1 MAERRRNDCKA
12 SMKNSLRKLR
22 GLALHNRTRKHDS
35 SNSIQPLGQ
44 LDELARATQD
54 MQDMRDC
61 YDTLLSAAAAT
72 ASSAYEFS
80 ESLRDMGSC
89 LLEKTAL
96 NDHGEET
103 GTLLFFYFFFHFR
116 THLITLLIFLSSLTP
131 CPVLFHYII
140 AGKLLLMLG
149 KIQFKL
155 HKLIDDYRSHIIQ
168 TITIPSESLLNEL
181 RIVEEMK
188 RQCDEK
194 RDLYDY
200 MVARYREG
208 GRSKGG
214 KGETFSLQQLQTA
227 HDEYDE
233 EATLFVFRLKS
244 LKQGQS
250 RSLLT
255 QATRH
260 HASQLCFFKKAVK
273 SLETVEPH
281 VKSVTE
287 QQHIDYQFSGL
298 EEEDG
303 YEGDDGDDDGGGYDD
318 NDDGELSF
326 DYGQTEQDRD
336 VSTSRNSMELD
347 QVEVTPPG
355 GLTSEAAKENLDKLQ
370 RNLFSFRVRTG
381 SQSAPLFA
389 DSKPD
394 AIEKMRQMRPSLSRK
409 FSSYVL
415 PTPVDAKSSISSSSN
430 NPKPSKVQANLSEP
444 TKNLWHS
451 SPLDQKK
458 HEKDSGDEFSG
469 SIVRSAQSVHKE
481 SNSNTASTRLPRPLA
496 DNFLSSNR
504 DYISAHSKKIKRY
517 AFSGPLT
524 SDPGPTRPVLV
535 ESVQLFSG
543 PLLPSPIPQPRS
555 SSPKL
560 SPTASPTLVSSPKIS
575 ELHEL
580 PRPPTSFP
588 SNSRFLGL
596 VGHSG
601 PLLSR
606 GQKVSSAN
614 NLAAS
619 SAASPLPMPPPAM
632 TRSFSIPSS
641 GARVAALHVPRT
653 LDSSHGSSISET
665 NASPLIPLALSSS
678 QPSSD
683 C

>member
-1 MAERRRNDCKA
+1 MN
-12 SMKNSLRKLR
+12 
-22 GLALHNRTRKHDS
+22 
-35 SNSIQPLGQ
+35 
-44 LDELARATQD
+44 
-54 MQDMRDC
+54 
-61 YDTLLSAAAAT
+61 
-72 ASSAYEFS
+72 
-80 ESLRDMGSC
+80 
-89 LLEKTAL
+89 
-96 NDHGEET
+96 
-103 GTLLFFYFFFHFR
+103 
-116 THLITLLIFLSSLTP
+116 
-131 CPVLFHYII
+131 
-140 AGKLLLMLG
+140 LLL
-149 KIQFKL
+149 
-155 HKLIDDYRSHIIQ
+155 
-168 TITIPSESLLNEL
+168 
-181 RIVEEMK
+181 
-188 RQCDEK
+188 C
-194 RDLYDY
+194 
-200 MVARYREG
+200 
-208 GRSKGG
+208 
-214 KGETFSLQQLQTA
+214 LQ
-227 HDEYDE
+227 
-233 EATLFVFRLKS
+233 
-244 LKQGQS
+244 
-250 RSLLT
+250 
-255 QATRH
+255 
-260 HASQLCFFKKAVK
+260 
-273 SLETVEPH
+273 
-281 VKSVTE
+281 
-287 QQHIDYQFSGL
+287 
-298 EEEDG
+298 
-303 YEGDDGDDDGGGYDD
+303 
-318 NDDGELSF
+318 
-326 DYGQTEQDRD
+326 
-336 VSTSRNSMELD
+336 
-347 QVEVTPPG
+347 
-355 GLTSEAAKENLDKLQ
+355 ENLDKLQ

-665 NASPLIPLALSSS
+665 IASPLIPLALSSS

-683 C
+683 CWGCCGYLDQRYFFKPGLFVYLFSYFLLFLFSLIYLNFFLIVKFRQCRKCWSFIYRWQNLCLHLPGLEWYKMEIKIRTHVYNIKNL

>member
-1 MAERRRNDCKA
+1 
-12 SMKNSLRKLR
+12 MKSSLKKLR
-22 GLALHNRTRKHDS
+22 GLALHNHNHNRTRKDDS

-96 NDHGEET
+96 NDHADET
-103 GTLLFFYFFFHFR
+103 
-116 THLITLLIFLSSLTP
+116 
-131 CPVLFHYII
+131 
-140 AGKLLLMLG
+140 GKLLLTLG

-168 TITIPSESLLNEL
+168 TITVPSESLLNEL

-194 RDLYDY
+194 RDVYDY

-303 YEGDDGDDDGGGYDD
+303 YEGDDGDDGGGGYDD

-347 QVEVTPPG
+347 QVEVTAPG
-355 GLTSEAAKENLDKLQ
+355 GFTSETAKENLDKLQ

-389 DSKPD
+389 DNKPD
-394 AIEKMRQMRPSLSRK
+394 AIEKLRQMRPSLSRK

-451 SPLDQKK
+451 SPLEQKK

-469 SIVRSAQSVHKE
+469 SIVRSAPSVHKE
-481 SNSNTASTRLPRPLA
+481 SNSNTASTRLPLPLA
-496 DNFLSSNR
+496 DNLLSSNR
-504 DYISAHSKKIKRY
+504 DYISAHPKKIKRY

-524 SDPGPTRPVLV
+524 SNPGPTRPVLL

-543 PLLPSPIPQPRS
+543 PLLPSSIPQPRS
-555 SSPKL
+555 SSPKV

-580 PRPPTSFP
+580 PRPPTNFP
-588 SNSRFLGL
+588 SNSRLLGL

-601 PLLSR
+601 PLLSG

-619 SAASPLPMPPPAM
+619 SAASPLPMPPQAM
-632 TRSFSIPSS
+632 ARSFSIPSS

-665 NASPLIPLALSSS
+665 IASPLIPLALSSS

>member
-1 MAERRRNDCKA
+1 
-12 SMKNSLRKLR
+12 
-22 GLALHNRTRKHDS
+22 
-35 SNSIQPLGQ
+35 
-44 LDELARATQD
+44 
-54 MQDMRDC
+54 MQDMKDC

-96 NDHGEET
+96 NDHGDET
-103 GTLLFFYFFFHFR
+103 
-116 THLITLLIFLSSLTP
+116 
-131 CPVLFHYII
+131 
-140 AGKLLLMLG
+140 GKLLLMLG
-149 KIQFKL
+149 KIQFQL

-168 TITIPSESLLNEL
+168 TITTPSESLLNEL

-227 HDEYDE
+227 RDEYDE
-233 EATLFVFRLKS
+233 DATLFVFRLKS

-255 QATRH
+255 QAARH
-260 HASQLCFFKKAVK
+260 HASQLCFFKKSVK

-281 VKSVTE
+281 LKSVTE

-298 EEEDG
+298 DEEDG
-303 YEGDDGDDDGGGYDD
+303 YEGDYGDDDGGGYDD

-326 DYGQTEQDRD
+326 DYGQTEQDQD

-347 QVEVTPPG
+347 QVELTPPG
-355 GLTSEAAKENLDKLQ
+355 GFTAEAAKENLDKLQ
-370 RNLFSFRVRTG
+370 RNLFSFRTRTG

-389 DSKPD
+389 DNKLD
-394 AIEKMRQMRPSLSRK
+394 ASEKLRQMRPSLSRK

-415 PTPVDAKSSISSSSN
+415 PTPVGAKSSISSSSN
-430 NPKPSKVQANLSEP
+430 NPKPSKVQENLSEP

-451 SPLDQKK
+451 SPLEQKK
-458 HEKDSGDEFSG
+458 HEKDIGDEFSG
-469 SIVRSAQSVHKE
+469 STVRSAQSVLKE
-481 SNSNTASTRLPRPLA
+481 SNTNTASTRLPLPLG
-496 DNFLSSNR
+496 DNLLSSN
-504 DYISAHSKKIKRY
+504 DYISAHSKKIKRQ

-524 SDPGPTRPVLV
+524 SNPGPTKPVLV
-535 ESVQLFSG
+535 DSVQLLSG
-543 PLLPSPIPQPRS
+543 PLFPGPIPKPRS
-555 SSPKL
+555 SSPKV
-560 SPTASPTLVSSPKIS
+560 SPTTSPTLMSSPKIS

-588 SNSRFLGL
+588 SNSRLLGL

-601 PLLSR
+601 PLVPR

-614 NLAAS
+614 NLVAS
-619 SAASPLPMPPPAM
+619 SAASPLPMPPQAM
-632 TRSFSIPSS
+632 ARSFSIPSS

-653 LDSSHGSSISET
+653 LDSSHRSSISEIV
-665 NASPLIPLALSSS
+665 ASPLMPQALSSS

>member
-1 MAERRRNDCKA
+1 
-12 SMKNSLRKLR
+12 
-22 GLALHNRTRKHDS
+22 
-35 SNSIQPLGQ
+35 
-44 LDELARATQD
+44 

-96 NDHGEET
+96 NDHADET
-103 GTLLFFYFFFHFR
+103 
-116 THLITLLIFLSSLTP
+116 
-131 CPVLFHYII
+131 
-140 AGKLLLMLG
+140 GKLLLTLG

-168 TITIPSESLLNEL
+168 TITVPSESLLNEL

-194 RDLYDY
+194 RDVYDY

-287 QQHIDYQFSGL
+287 QQHIDYQFSAL

-303 YEGDDGDDDGGGYDD
+303 YEGDDGDDGGGGYDD

-347 QVEVTPPG
+347 QVEVTAPG
-355 GLTSEAAKENLDKLQ
+355 GFTSETAKENLDKLQ

-389 DSKPD
+389 DNKPD
-394 AIEKMRQMRPSLSRK
+394 AIEKLRQMRPSLSRK

-451 SPLDQKK
+451 SPSEQKK

-469 SIVRSAQSVHKE
+469 SIVRSAPSVHKE
-481 SNSNTASTRLPRPLA
+481 SNSNTASTRLPLPLA
-496 DNFLSSNR
+496 DNLLSSNC
-504 DYISAHSKKIKRY
+504 DYISAHPKKIKRY

-524 SDPGPTRPVLV
+524 SNPGPTRPVLL

-543 PLLPSPIPQPRS
+543 PLLPSSIPQPRS
-555 SSPKL
+555 SSPKV

-580 PRPPTSFP
+580 PRPPTNFP
-588 SNSRFLGL
+588 SNSRLLGL

-601 PLLSR
+601 PLLSG

-619 SAASPLPMPPPAM
+619 SAASPLPMPPQAM
-632 TRSFSIPSS
+632 ARSFSIPSS

-653 LDSSHGSSISET
+653 LDSSHGSSMSET
-665 NASPLIPLALSSS
+665 IASPLIPLALSSS

>member
-1 MAERRRNDCKA
+1 
-12 SMKNSLRKLR
+12 MKSSLKKLR
-22 GLALHNRTRKHDS
+22 GLALHNHKHVS
-35 SNSIQPLGQ
+35 SKSIRPLGQ

-89 LLEKTAL
+89 LLQKTAL
-96 NDHGEET
+96 NDHGDET
-103 GTLLFFYFFFHFR
+103 
-116 THLITLLIFLSSLTP
+116 
-131 CPVLFHYII
+131 
-140 AGKLLLMLG
+140 GKLLLMLG

-155 HKLIDDYRSHIIQ
+155 HKLIDHYRSHIFQ

-200 MVARYREG
+200 MVTRYREG

-255 QATRH
+255 QAARH
-260 HASQLCFFKKAVK
+260 HAAQLCFFKKAVK

-287 QQHIDYQFSGL
+287 QQHIDYHFSGL

-303 YEGDDGDDDGGGYDD
+303 DEGDYGDDVGGGYDE

-326 DYGQTEQDRD
+326 DYGQIEQDQD

-347 QVEVTPPG
+347 QVE
-355 GLTSEAAKENLDKLQ
+355 LTLPRDSTAEAAKENLDNLV
-370 RNLFSFRVRTG
+370 RNLFSFKVRAG

-389 DSKPD
+389 DNKPD
-394 AIEKMRQMRPSLSRK
+394 ASEKLRQMRPSLSRK

-415 PTPVDAKSSISSSSN
+415 PTPVDAKSSTSSGSN
-430 NPKPSKVQANLSEP
+430 NPKPSKMQANLNEP

-451 SPLDQKK
+451 SPLEQKK
-458 HEKDSGDEFSG
+458 QEKDIGDEFSG
-469 SIVRSAQSVHKE
+469 SIVRSAQSVLKE
-481 SNSNTASTRLPRPLA
+481 SNSNTASMRLPPPLI
-496 DNFLSSNR
+496 DSLLSSNR
-504 DYISAHSKKIKRY
+504 DYISAYSKKIKRH

-524 SDPGPTRPVLV
+524 SNPGPTKPVSV

-543 PLLPSPIPQPRS
+543 PLLPAPIPQPPS
-555 SSPKL
+555 SSPKA
-560 SPTASPTLVSSPKIS
+560 SPSASPTLMTSPKIS

-588 SNSRFLGL
+588 SNSRLLGL

-601 PLLSR
+601 PLVSR
-606 GQKVSSAN
+606 GQKVTAN
-614 NLAAS
+614 NLVAS
-619 SAASPLPMPPPAM
+619 SAASPLPMPPQAM
-632 TRSFSIPSS
+632 ARSFSIPSS
-641 GARVAALHVPRT
+641 GARVAALHMPRT
-653 LDSSHGSSISET
+653 LESSHRSSISE
-665 NASPLIPLALSSS
+665 NIASPPLMPISLSSS
-678 QPSSD
+678 RPSLD
-683 C
+683 G